1 LGHQVREAADG
12 AEALKVLQAGG
23 IDLVISDILMPNMD
37 GYRFCYEV
45 RNNPLL
51 SKLPIILY
59 SSTYLTPSDRDL
71 GLKFGANAFL
81 EKPAPPEQLAGLIE
95 EVTRAPNAAKPSQV
109 PEDLGVLKQYS
120 ERLIKK
126 IEEKNLELLQRTA
139 ELEEAQQKFRQMA
152 ENIGEVFWVATRGIT
167 KVIYVSP
174 GYERIWGRPCQEVYD
189 DARAWLWSVLAED
202 RPAIIEAIEQDKY
215 SNENGYHEEFRIVRP
230 DGSVR
235 WILNRAFPV
244 RDSSGKIYRNTGICT
259 DVTDRKNLEGQF
271 RQAQKMEAVGRLAG
285 GVAHDFNNL
294 LTVINGYSQL
304 ILHKLD
310 ERDPIYHD
318 LDEIQKAG
326 IRAADLTRQL
336 LTFSRKQVI
345 RPQVINLNVAIVE
358 LEKLLKRLIGEDVVL
373 VTELKQDL
381 GNVRADLSQ
390 IEQIIVNLS
399 VNARDA
405 MPKGGKLTIATSN
418 IDLEETNTTLF
429 KGLKPGAYIQ
439 ISITDTGTGMTD
451 EVKNRVFEPFFT
463 TKEPGKGTG
472 LGLSTVYGIVHQSG
486 GYVGVYS
493 EVGKGSCFKVYLPRV
508 EAPAD
513 ARKRA
518 ASKAASPRGTE
529 TILVVED
536 QEVVR
541 LYIGFVLRS
550 NGYTVKEASH
560 GGEALLLSERLEGKI
575 DLILTDI
582 VMPEMSGP
590 ALVKR
595 LTKQRQGVKA
605 MYMSG
610 YPDSTIVHQEDLD
623 PNAVF
628 LDKPFT
634 PGQLLH
640 KVREALDTT
649 NRG

>member
-1 LGHQVREAADG
+1 
-12 AEALKVLQAGG
+12 
-23 IDLVISDILMPNMD
+23 
-37 GYRFCYEV
+37 
-45 RNNPLL
+45 
-51 SKLPIILY
+51 
-59 SSTYLTPSDRDL
+59 
-71 GLKFGANAFL
+71 
-81 EKPAPPEQLAGLIE
+81 
-95 EVTRAPNAAKPSQV
+95 
-109 PEDLGVLKQYS
+109 
-120 ERLIKK
+120 
-126 IEEKNLELLQRTA
+126 
-139 ELEEAQQKFRQMA
+139 
-152 ENIGEVFWVATRGIT
+152 
-167 KVIYVSP
+167 
-174 GYERIWGRPCQEVYD
+174 
-189 DARAWLWSVLAED
+189 
-202 RPAIIEAIEQDKY
+202 
-215 SNENGYHEEFRIVRP
+215 
-230 DGSVR
+230 
-235 WILNRAFPV
+235 
-244 RDSSGKIYRNTGICT
+244 SGQIYRNTGICT

-304 ILHKLD
+304 ILLKLD

-326 IRAADLTRQL
+326 VRAADLTRQL

-358 LEKLLKRLIGEDVVL
+358 LEKLLRRLIGEDVLL
-373 VTELKQDL
+373 VTELKPDL

-405 MPKGGKLTIATSN
+405 MPKGGTLTIATSN
-418 IDLEETNTTLF
+418 IDLEETSITLF

-439 ISITDTGTGMTD
+439 VSITDTGTGMTD

-472 LGLSTVYGIVHQSG
+472 LGLSTVYGIVHQSR

-518 ASKAASPRGTE
+518 AARTTSPRGTE
-529 TILVVED
+529 MILVVED

-541 LYIGFVLRS
+541 MYIGFVLRS
-550 NGYTVKEASH
+550 HGYTVKEASH

-610 YPDSTIVHQEDLD
+610 YPDSAIVHQEDLD

-634 PGQLLH
+634 PEQLLL
-640 KVREALDTT
+640 KVREALDAVI
-649 NRG
+649 RG